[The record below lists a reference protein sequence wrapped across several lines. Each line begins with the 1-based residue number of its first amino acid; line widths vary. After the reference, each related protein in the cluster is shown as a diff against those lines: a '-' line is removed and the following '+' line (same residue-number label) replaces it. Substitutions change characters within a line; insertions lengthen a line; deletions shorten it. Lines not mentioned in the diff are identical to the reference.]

1 MMKESMKHK
10 RESGQDGFSYFDVI
24 IAILVT
30 SVGILA
36 MTGALTANLIRA
48 HGMTNQVFAKQMAN
62 STLESVFA
70 ARDIAKTGALDGW
83 DAVGNVG
90 SNPVDGVPKGIFVA
104 GWTPIRERTGT
115 DGVFGTADDACAAGS
130 TCPGETTTNNAVSGY
145 ERQIVIT
152 DISDASL
159 GTAIRKRRV
168 EVSIRYRVSGL
179 VFQETLSSNIADYR

>member
-1 MMKESMKHK
+1 MMKESKKQK
-10 RESGQDGFSYFDVI
+10 RENGQCGFSYFDVI

-30 SVGILA
+30 SIGILA

-62 STLESVFA
+62 STIESVFA
-70 ARDIAKTGALDGW
+70 ARDIAKTGALEGW

-90 SNPVDGVPKGIFVA
+90 SNPVDGIPKGIFVT
-104 GWTPIRERTGT
+104 GWTPVREKTGT

-130 TCPGETTTNNAVSGY
+130 TCPGATTTNPVVSGY

-152 DISDASL
+152 DISDSTF
-159 GTAIRKRRV
+159 GTIIRKRRV
-168 EVSIRYRVSGL
+168 DVIIRYNVSGL
-179 VFQETLSSNIADYR
+179 IFQETLSSNIADYR